1 MKIDNHMRFPY
12 PVLGPLTKDYNDA
25 TFEFRD
31 IEVKENRESWEVTVN
46 GNLHIE
52 QSKVEELVLKD
63 EAFCYVYVTCGNT
76 YYSLFEKINFGKF
89 SFTLPP
95 GSVRGK
101 VEIRPIIFTNKDNIK
116 FDSGIVNEEFGENIN
131 LPAFKPIAIGY
142 AATFE
147 AGYEKLVPMESIFK
161 LIKTSDIDVGT
172 FSVKLDGQSI
182 DILASPEI
190 HEIVSKLRVNDKT
203 RNILLSSLYLPC
215 CMEIF
220 KALAAEDFPDSY
232 RWVRIMK
239 AKCEAYGIDY
249 KNKEDYLKNAQK
261 LLSNPLSLLEIAV
274 KELSNG

>member
-1 MKIDNHMRFPY
+1 MKINNNMRFPY
-12 PVLGPLTKDYNDA
+12 PVLGPLTKDYNVS

-31 IEVKENRESWEVTVN
+31 IEVEENRENWEVTIN
-46 GNLHIE
+46 GDLLIE
-52 QSKVEELVLKD
+52 QSKIKKLISGNEV
-63 EAFCYVYVTCGNT
+63 FCYVYVTCGNT
-76 YYSLFEKINFGKF
+76 YYSLFKKINCGRF

-95 GSVRGK
+95 GSIRGK
-101 VEIRPIIFTNKDNIK
+101 VEIRPIIFTKKDNIK
-116 FDSGIVNEEFGENIN
+116 LGAGIVNEEFGVNVN

-142 AATFE
+142 AITFE

-161 LIKTSDIDVGT
+161 LIKTSDIDAGT
-172 FSVKLDGQSI
+172 FLVKLDGQSI

-215 CMEIF
+215 YMEVF
-220 KALAAEDFPDSY
+220 KALADNIPESY

-249 KNKEDYLKNAQK
+249 TNAEDHLKNAQK
-261 LLSNPLSLLEIAV
+261 LLSNPLSLLEISI